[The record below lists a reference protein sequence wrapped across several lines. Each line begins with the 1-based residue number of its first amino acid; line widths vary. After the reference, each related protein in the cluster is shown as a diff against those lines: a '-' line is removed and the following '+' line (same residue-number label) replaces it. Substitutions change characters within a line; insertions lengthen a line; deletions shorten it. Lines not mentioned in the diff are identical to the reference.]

1 MSVHIRRIDK
11 QITDSEKMKDILQS
25 AKYVTIA
32 LCKDNS
38 PYLVTLSHGYERKHN
53 CIYFH
58 CASEGKKIEFMKAN
72 NRVWGQAL
80 NDLGYAVG
88 QCNHLFETV
97 QFSGKVTFLNAL
109 EEKREALECMIRH
122 LEKDPT
128 PVIARIKNERLA
140 STTFGRID
148 IEQITGKQPERIKQQ

>member
-1 MSVHIRRIDK
+1 MSVHMRRMDK
-11 QITDSEKMKDILQS
+11 QITDAEKMKEILES
-25 AKYVTIA
+25 VKYVTVA
-32 LCKDNS
+32 LCMDNT

-72 NRVWGQAL
+72 DHVWGQAL
-80 NDLGYAVG
+80 NDLGYAVS

-97 QFSGKVTFLNAL
+97 QFSGKVTFLNTL

-122 LEKDPT
+122 LEKDPE
-128 PVIARIKNERLA
+128 PVIARIKNARLA
-140 STTFGRID
+140 GTTFGRID
-148 IEQITGKQPERIKQQ
+148 IEHMTGKQPERPKQQ